1 MYDTMGIGS
10 ISVLQ
15 QVSLSYF
22 MCCEDFSLFFLT
34 PTPDT
39 ATSFYCYYQ
48 TPFCQCGNIIIRTEN
63 GAEDD
68 CDLIWV

>member
-1 MYDTMGIGS
+1 
-10 ISVLQ
+10 
-15 QVSLSYF
+15 

-39 ATSFYCYYQ
+39 ATSFYSYYQ

-68 CDLIWV
+68 SDLIWVWQGQNGPSGAGMAQVR